1 MTHRIYI
8 TGCAKSGTTLLCR
21 LMTAFN
27 LNVFLE
33 DERPIDFLHP
43 QQPYEVVKRNCD
55 AILSAEIF
63 SKKNLRAKPAVKLE
77 WDRQLG
83 YQEWRQ
89 IKLLHI
95 RRNKPDVLKSDNGYV
110 SNARYDAVAYQEE
123 LLAGRITHT
132 VDFEALIS
140 EPDSIQEDV
149 AAALDLAINTERM
162 WSDYH
167 NWYQAVP
174 NEIAS
179 GLYSIRRLGCPSV
192 SEPVE

>member
-1 MTHRIYI
+1 MARRIYI

-27 LNVFLE
+27 LNVCLE

-63 SKKNLRAKPAVKLE
+63 SKKNLRAKPAVKLD
-77 WDRQLG
+77 WDRQLE

-95 RRNKPDVLKSDNGYV
+95 KRNKPDVLKSDNGYV

-123 LLAGRITHT
+123 LLADRISHT
-132 VDFEALIS
+132 VDFEQLIS
-140 EPDSIQEDV
+140 EPDFIQENV
-149 AAALDLAINTERM
+149 ARALDLTINTEKM
-162 WSDYH
+162 WSNYH
-167 NWYQAVP
+167 KWYRAVP

-179 GLYSIRRLGCPSV
+179 GRYSIRRLGGPSAD
-192 SEPVE
+192 EPVE